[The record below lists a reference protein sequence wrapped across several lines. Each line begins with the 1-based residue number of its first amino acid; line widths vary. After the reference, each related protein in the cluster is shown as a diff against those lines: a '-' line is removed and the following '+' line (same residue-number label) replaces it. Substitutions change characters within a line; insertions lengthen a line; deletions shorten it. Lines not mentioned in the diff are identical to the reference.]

1 MRRSLFVIVL
11 LTLVVAAVG
20 SAVGERDT
28 QAQPAGP
35 KREPVAPPTPTL
47 PVPEPD
53 VVSGCVR
60 GANLVRVLIYLRV
73 RDYHCVPEVTP
84 SSVCVRPGGAVLFK
98 MRNECGFAEDP
109 DRPAIVIDQ
118 PSLKRGLDGSEKGCR
133 RIDLFRDCQLR
144 FEHLKKGDTPT
155 FKCTIDPNAAEGF
168 YKYALRGQ
176 IDWLDPDVEV
186 HQ

>member
-35 KREPVAPPTPTL
+35 KREPVPPVVQTTP
-47 PVPEPD
+47 EQD
-53 VVSGCVR
+53 VISQCVH
-60 GANLVRVLIYLRV
+60 GAESVKVLIDLHV
-73 RDYHCVPEVTP
+73 KDDHCVPEVTP
-84 SSVCVRPGGAVLFK
+84 SSVCVRRGGKVQFTL
-98 MRNECGFAEDP
+98 RNDCGFADDP
-109 DRPAIVIDQ
+109 DRPAVVIEQ
-118 PSLKRGLDGSEKGCR
+118 PSPKRGLVRRDGDSTTV
-133 RIDLFRDCQLR
+133 DLFQDCERQRR
-144 FEHLKKGDTPT
+144 FEHLKKGASPT
-155 FKCTIDPNAAEGF
+155 ATCLIHPKAAEGF
-168 YKYALRGQ
+168 YKYALKGQ